1 MSEHTH
7 FYPVA
12 MARTSTKPSPCELLT
27 PEQAREQLLQRGE
40 SVADFARR
48 HKLKQRSVYGV
59 LYGNNKGRRGESHK
73 AAVALGIK
81 AKPQS

>member
-1 MSEHTH
+1 
-7 FYPVA
+7 
-12 MARTSTKPSPCELLT
+12 MARTSTKPTPCELLT
-27 PEQAREQLLQRGE
+27 PKQARERLIERGE

-59 LYGNNKGRRGESHK
+59 LYGNNKGRRGEAHR

-81 AKPQS
+81 AGAAK